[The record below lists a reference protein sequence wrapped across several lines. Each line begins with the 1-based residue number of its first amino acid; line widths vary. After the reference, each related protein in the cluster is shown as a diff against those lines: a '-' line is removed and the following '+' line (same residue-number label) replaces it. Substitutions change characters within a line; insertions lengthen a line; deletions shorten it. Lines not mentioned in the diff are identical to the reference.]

1 MKPTRKAGRR
11 RPDAAMR
18 LMALAIPIGAILLGA
33 LLVIFNWKAMV
44 RSAAEEMFAAERS
57 RYLEKINRL
66 ENELAELS
74 AMVRDNTAEPAGLP
88 AENAASAT
96 ARSRA
101 EAAGGEPG
109 CQDIEAGLRQAIE
122 ELAALPSLQKY
133 GLGDGLLPRLE
144 MIRKKLLDHPPIVVR
159 ETDSLYSILTNTAH
173 FYRVLGRDD
182 LMLLNDIITGGGE
195 KTEDLLALLYQW
207 SGKYDECGK
216 EDGLL
221 ALPLDRLYE
230 YAGFFLNT
238 LGGQAYIFR
247 RDTRTRILARY
258 YCIMIIDRAN
268 ARVINRHGIDLRP
281 AVDALLQE
289 LKVAPRLKYHSMY
302 LENLTAI
309 KARYAAD

>member
-11 RPDAAMR
+11 RPGSAW
-18 LMALAIPIGAILLGA
+18 LPALATSLGVILLGA
-33 LLVIFNWKAMV
+33 LLVIFNWKGIV

-74 AMVRDNTAEPAGLP
+74 ARVRDNTAEPAGLP
-88 AENAASAT
+88 EENADSAT
-96 ARSRA
+96 ARPRTGTA
-101 EAAGGEPG
+101 GEPG
-109 CQDIEAGLRQAIE
+109 CQGLEARLRQAIE
-122 ELAALPSLQKY
+122 ELGALPSLQKY
-133 GLGDGLLPRLE
+133 GLEGGLLPRLE
-144 MIRKKLLDHPPIVVR
+144 RIRKKLLDHPPIVVR

-182 LMLLNDIITGGGE
+182 LMLLYDIITGGGE
-195 KTEDLLALLYQW
+195 EMEDLLALLYQW
-207 SGKYDECGK
+207 SVKYDECGK

-258 YCIMIIDRAN
+258 YCIMVIDRAN

-289 LKVAPRLKYHSMY
+289 LKVAPRLKYRSMY

-309 KARYAAD
+309 KARYAAG